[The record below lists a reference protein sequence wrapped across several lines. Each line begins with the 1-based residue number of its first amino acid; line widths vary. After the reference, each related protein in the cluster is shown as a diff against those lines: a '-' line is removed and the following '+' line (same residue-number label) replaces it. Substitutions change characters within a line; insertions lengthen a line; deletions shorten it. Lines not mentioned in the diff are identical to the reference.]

1 MIRKIK
7 GLLAILLSVS
17 MAVAFES
24 SVTYASTAGITTEML
39 GSEFLQKEVT
49 TPLSGFSLMVSDAL
63 GDTQEQDYVGWDGQT
78 PGFDIDE
85 TTGETV
91 RTGPYRQPDKPTVDY
106 ANTALSLAEEY
117 VNVRSEPNEDSSPVG
132 KLYANC
138 IGTVIGSEGD
148 WTKISS
154 GNVEGYVRNDFL
166 SIGDQAAIDGA
177 VQYHAKVT
185 ADALKLRSE
194 MNTESK
200 VYSVARNGVK
210 LDVLD
215 DSTFDDGWIFIEKGD
230 TQAYVSSDYVE
241 MAYEFNYA
249 ESKEEEFARRQL
261 EAESVGMQVA
271 NYALQFVGNPYVWG
285 GTSLTRG
292 ADCSGFVMSVYA
304 KFGIYLP
311 HSSAAD
317 RRVGYGVNVSEMQA
331 GDLVCYSGHVALCI
345 GNGMIVH
352 AASRRSGIK
361 VSSAYYRKIL
371 CVRRV
376 L

>member
-1 MIRKIK
+1 MTRRISKRFISLSIIIVFFILICPEKVYATN
-7 GLLAILLSVS
+7 LAG
-17 MAVAFES
+17 
-24 SVTYASTAGITTEML
+24 VTSDLFGMPFME
-39 GSEFLQKEVT
+39 KEVT
-49 TPLSGFSLMVSDAL
+49 TPLSGISLVLSDTL
-63 GDTQEQDYVGWDGQT
+63 
-78 PGFDIDE
+78 
-85 TTGETV
+85 GETQTV
-91 RTGPYRQPDKPTVDY
+91 TDVNDIPVIIGDLSQEGVANTTVFVEPTKPDVDY
-106 ANTALSLAEEY
+106 ASTAVSLAEDY
-117 VNVRSEPNEDSSPVG
+117 VNVRSEPNEKSSPVG
-132 KLYANC
+132 KLYSEC
-138 IGTVIGSEGD
+138 VGTVIGQEGD

-154 GNVEGYVRNDFL
+154 GSVEGYVRNDYL
-166 SIGDQAAIDGA
+166 SIGNQEEIDNA

-194 MNTESK
+194 MNTDCK

-215 DSTFDDGWIFIEKGD
+215 DSTYNDGWIYIKKGD
-230 TQAYVSSDYVE
+230 TEAYVSSEYVD
-241 MAYEFNYA
+241 MVYEFDYA
-249 ESKEEEFARRQL
+249 ESKEEEYARRAL
-261 EAESVGMQVA
+261 ESESRGMEVA

-317 RRVGYGVNVSEMQA
+317 RNVGYGVKVSDMQP